1 MSNGAHHRRGFE
13 LLANAANAFR
23 LRDWTVTQIDRDG
36 LRYVANIQA
45 WLHWALGVLV
55 AVLVY
60 RLTQTYTL
68 PSHSSKMVLSTVHVG
83 GPS

>member
-1 MSNGAHHRRGFE
+1 MSSGARHRRGFE
-13 LLANAANAFR
+13 LLAKAANAFR

-55 AVLVY
+55 VVLLLY
-60 RLTQTYTL
+60 RPFYGYWAPTL
-68 PSHSSKMVLSTVHVG
+68 WRTC
-83 GPS
+83 